1 MTVIWRWRVG
11 LRLFSIAGMTGLI
24 TSLTFTFLQH
34 LLTRD
39 QEFELWELAL
49 ILIGLALPTYV
60 LALITKINV
69 AKLMIISYLT
79 FFMPIL
85 GVNFGASGSEPMW
98 QFGLLGLIG
107 GLFWSIPFT
116 LQTLIRKT

>member
-1 MTVIWRWRVG
+1 MAVIWPWRVG
-11 LRLFSIAGMTGLI
+11 LRLFSIGGITGLI
-24 TSLTFTFLQH
+24 TSLTFTLLQH

-49 ILIGLALPTYV
+49 TLIGLALPTYL
-60 LALITKINV
+60 LALITKIKV

>member
-1 MTVIWRWRVG
+1 VTVIWRWKVG
-11 LRLFSIAGMTGLI
+11 IRLFSIGGITGLA
-24 TSLTFTFLQH
+24 TSLTFTLLHH
-34 LLTRD
+34 LLTGD

-49 ILIGLALPTYV
+49 TLLGLALPTYF
-60 LALITKINV
+60 LALITKIKV

-79 FFMPIL
+79 FLIPIL
-85 GVNFGASGSEPMW
+85 GVNFGASGSEPVW

-107 GLFWSIPFT
+107 GLFWSIPFA